1 MSGKNNLKMRK
12 FKLSDLD
19 TVRDLI
25 HKTIDINYLPFYN
38 AEAIKYF
45 KDYHNNENILKGTK
59 EGYTIVLEKSNRI
72 IGTATLIDD
81 YITRVFVNPK
91 FQKKGLGKLLMQ
103 KLQTKA
109 LSAGIR
115 TVKLDSSLPAKKF
128 YDSLGYKTI
137 KKTFVKVKNGK
148 KLDYYKMKKL
158 LKNNRFSGY
167 LKISPVK
174 TDRDIRTVKR
184 LFIEYADSLE
194 CDLCFQNFDEELA
207 NLPGDY
213 APPSGCLLLARYN
226 GKAAGCIAL
235 RKLSDSASVR

>member
-1 MSGKNNLKMRK
+1 MRK
-12 FKLSDLD
+12 FKSSDLD

-38 AEAIKYF
+38 AESIKYF

-81 YITRVFVNPK
+81 YIMRVFVNPK

-158 LKNNRFSGY
+158 LRTQKNGAIQNRF
-167 LKISPVK
+167 
-174 TDRDIRTVKR
+174 
-184 LFIEYADSLE
+184 
-194 CDLCFQNFDEELA
+194 
-207 NLPGDY
+207 
-213 APPSGCLLLARYN
+213 
-226 GKAAGCIAL
+226 
-235 RKLSDSASVR
+235 